1 VGQGAYS
8 WRDDPTVPAFPDDRP
23 LVLFDGDCALCSG
36 WARTVLKRDGARLF
50 RLAPVQSPLG
60 RALMVH
66 HGLDPDD
73 PSTMLLLEDGRAF
86 GKTEGSI
93 RVASRLGWPYRAT
106 VLLRLIPGGLRDAVY
121 DQIARRRRLIP
132 GRRWCAMPAPDLD
145 LADRVLG

>member
-1 VGQGAYS
+1 VGPRAYS
-8 WRDDPTVPAFPDDRP
+8 WRDDPAVPAFPDDRP

-36 WARTVLKRDGARLF
+36 WARTVLKRDRARIF

-73 PSTMLLLEDGRAF
+73 PSTMLLLEGGRAF

-93 RVASRLGWPYRAT
+93 RVASRLGWPYRAA
-106 VLLRLIPGGLRDAVY
+106 VLLRLIPGGLPDAVY

-132 GRRWCAMPAPDLD
+132 GRRWCAMPGPDLD

>member
-1 VGQGAYS
+1 MGQGGYS
-8 WRDDPTVPAFPDDRP
+8 WRADPAVPAFPDDRP

-36 WARTVLKRDGARLF
+36 WARTILKRDRAGLF

-60 RALMVH
+60 HALMAH
-66 HGLDPDD
+66 HGLNPDD

-93 RVASRLGWPYRAT
+93 RVASRLGWPHAAVT
-106 VLLRLIPGGLRDAVY
+106 VLRLIPRPVRDAIY
-121 DQIARRRRLIP
+121 DQIARRRRLVP
-132 GRRWCAMPAPDLD
+132 GRRWCALPDAGLN